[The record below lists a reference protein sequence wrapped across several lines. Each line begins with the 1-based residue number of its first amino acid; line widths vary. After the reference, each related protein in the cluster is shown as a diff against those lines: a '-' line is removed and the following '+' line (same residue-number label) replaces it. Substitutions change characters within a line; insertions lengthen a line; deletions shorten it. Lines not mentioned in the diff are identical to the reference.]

1 MHVTQVAVDAAGH
14 PVAPFDFSLMLLLA
28 GTCAVWLTWDE
39 NFGSEGRPLKSSL
52 VEAWEA
58 IRTDKHVRP
67 DNAAASVSVC
77 VCVRV
82 CVCVCTCVGQLTLKK
97 HTHMHTPAH
106 TCTYA
111 HTNTYTHARQFPCLC
126 FAANQVL
133 RLGLLQ
139 SLFEGAMY
147 TFVFIW
153 TPALQELVQTDGT
166 LPLGT
171 IFATFMIC
179 CAIGGALFKVRCADL
194 RKEQR
199 VHTLDKCFLSTSPS
213 QPHTHT
219 HTLSLSPSLSLTLS
233 MLVLR
238 IVAVGSTGR
247 C

>member
-1 MHVTQVAVDAAGH
+1 M
-14 PVAPFDFSLMLLLA
+14 
-28 GTCAVWLTWDE
+28 
-39 NFGSEGRPLKSSL
+39 
-52 VEAWEA
+52 
-58 IRTDKHVRP
+58 
-67 DNAAASVSVC
+67 
-77 VCVRV
+77 CVRV
-82 CVCVCTCVGQLTLKK
+82 CVCVCWPTHLEET
-97 HTHMHTPAH
+97 HTHTCTRMYTPAH
-106 TCTYA
+106 TCTRTHTRTHAHIHA

-199 VHTLDKCFLSTSPS
+199 VHTLDKCAFSPPLRLSLT
-213 QPHTHT
+213 HTHT
-219 HTLSLSPSLSLTLS
+219 HTLSLSLSLSLSLFATHLQLGHVCFDELGVS
-233 MLVLR
+233 SHEGAEERAQRLLLQSNAHKR
-238 IVAVGSTGR
+238 GER
-247 C
+247 W